1 MHGNAK
7 EQTEIAEEKELL
19 DTAIVKAME
28 RDRFGEITKEELQKQ
43 VDNMAG
49 ENKVT
54 IGTVGKGLGA
64 LFIESNRYY
73 EIDTDGNLSDY
84 QIASYDPNPVDIT
97 KDTDGNTLDGSIEK
111 PFEIN
116 CIEDLVAFSNMTNGT
131 GIKIEDGKTVEIT
144 SSNDFNDKYVVL
156 KRTLDFESF
165 ISYANS
171 RRTDFG
177 DINGNTEDGNTLITE
192 ITTGTGFRPVYEFHG
207 SFNGNNNEI
216 QNLYINTE
224 GKAGLF
230 IGDTNWSTGAIQKVE
245 NFGITGNITSLNSY
259 AAGICCKNAKEIIN
273 CWNKANITGRGWVA
287 GICIRQEGTIQDCY
301 NTGNITNNVASFGLT
316 GGIVVGLGGETLI
329 NCYNTGNIND
339 NNVYFTGGLASGHGN
354 NSTTAINCY
363 NTGEIN
369 GGRAGGIIGV
379 NGIATNCYNTGK
391 IASNQYAG
399 GIVGSG
405 AQEIYNC
412 YNTGEIK
419 GNYVGGITLKTSK
432 KIVNCYNIGNVQGGR
447 VGRNSRS

>member
-28 RDRFGEITKEELQKQ
+28 KNRFGEITKEELQKQ

-84 QIASYDPNPVDIT
+84 QIASYDPNPGDIT

-116 CIEDLVAFSNMTNGT
+116 CIEDLVAFSNMTNGI
-131 GIKIEDGKTVEIT
+131 GIKIEDGKAVEIT
-144 SSNDFNDKYVVL
+144 SSNDFKDKYVVL
-156 KRTLDFESF
+156 KRTLNFESF

-192 ITTGTGFRPVYEFHG
+192 MTTGTGFRPIYEFHG

-224 GKAGLF
+224 GKAGF
-230 IGDTNWSTGAIQKVE
+230 FVGATSWPGTTQKVE
-245 NFGITGNITSLNSY
+245 NFGITGNITSLNSD
-259 AAGICCKNAKEIIN
+259 AAGICCIYVSEIEN
-273 CWNKANITGRGWVA
+273 CWNKADITSKNAPW
-287 GICIRQEGTIQDCY
+287 
-301 NTGNITNNVASFGLT
+301 T
-316 GGIVVGLGGETLI
+316 GGIVSRANNNI
-329 NCYNTGNIND
+329 KNCYNDGNI
-339 NNVYFTGGLASGHGN
+339 LA
-354 NSTTAINCY
+354 
-363 NTGEIN
+363 E
-369 GGRAGGIIGV
+369 
-379 NGIATNCYNTGK
+379 K
-391 IASNQYAG
+391 
-399 GIVGSG
+399 GIVGG
-405 AQEIYNC
+405 ICA
-412 YNTGEIK
+412 TLR
-419 GNYVGGITLKTSK
+419 GNNNRELL
-432 KIVNCYNIGNVQGGR
+432 
-447 VGRNSRS
+447 

>member
-28 RDRFGEITKEELQKQ
+28 KDRFGEITKEELQKQ

-73 EIDTDGNLSDY
+73 EIDADGNLSDY
-84 QIASYDPNPVDIT
+84 QIASYDPNPGDIT
-97 KDTDGNTLDGSIEK
+97 KDIDGNTLDGSIEK

-131 GIKIEDGKTVEIT
+131 GIKIEDGKAVEIT
-144 SSNDFNDKYVVL
+144 SSNDFKEKYVVL
-156 KRTLDFESF
+156 KRTLNFESF

-192 ITTGTGFRPVYEFHG
+192 MTTGTGFRPVCDFHG
-207 SFNGNNNEI
+207 SFDGNNNEI

-224 GKAGLF
+224 RKAGLF
-230 IGDTNWSTGAIQKVE
+230 VSSTSWAGKIKKIK
-245 NFGITGNITSLNSY
+245 NLGITGNVTSTNSD
-259 AAGICCKNAKEIIN
+259 AAGICSICVEEGIEN
-273 CWNKANITGRGWVA
+273 CWNKANVTSRNATYTEGVGGGGYNIKNCYNEGNIIAEKGIVG
-287 GICIRQEGTIQDCY
+287 GICAGSGITIENCY
-301 NTGNITNNVASFGLT
+301 NTGNITGKEWYT
-316 GGIVVGLGGETLI
+316 GGII
-329 NCYNTGNIND
+329 
-339 NNVYFTGGLASGHGN
+339 SGHANGL
-354 NSTTAINCY
+354 TTVINCY
-363 NTGEIN
+363 NTGEITGN
-369 GGRAGGIIGV
+369 FATGGIIGTS
-379 NGIATNCYNTGK
+379 GTATNCYNTGK
-391 IASNQYAG
+391 VTTSENGG